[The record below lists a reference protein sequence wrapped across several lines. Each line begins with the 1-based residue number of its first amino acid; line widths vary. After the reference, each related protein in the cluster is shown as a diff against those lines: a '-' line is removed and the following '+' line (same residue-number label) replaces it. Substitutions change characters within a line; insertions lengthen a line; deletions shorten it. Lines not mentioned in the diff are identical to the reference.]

1 MSSDDADAAARL
13 AAAVTGARGALGAT
27 TFPLATDDA
36 PDARGTR
43 AELLGQLDDY
53 LLPRLRSRDAP
64 LVAVVGGSTGAGK
77 STLVNALVGAPVSAP
92 GVLRPTTRAPV
103 LVHHPLDAA
112 WFTSD
117 RVLPGLA
124 RVRTDP
130 PAPAGPGART
140 PAAGPSAAAGARTLR
155 LVASDR
161 VPRGLALVDAPDV
174 DSVATENR
182 ELAHQ
187 LLAAADLWVFVTTAA
202 RYADAVPW
210 DLLAAAGR
218 RRAQVALVLDRVDP
232 GAEAVEADLAR
243 LAEAEGLGDAR
254 IFLVPETPPDEDGLL
269 PERTVAPLARWLTR
283 LAADEAS
290 RRGVVDATR
299 DGVVDDLVRR
309 LRELA
314 RAVSAQTA
322 ADTELRRAVE
332 DAYET
337 AARALLEATADGS
350 LLRGEVLGRWQEL
363 VGGNELFAGFQRAVG
378 RARDR
383 VVSFFRGGSEAV
395 PRLERAIGSSLEGL
409 VLDAADTADQRAATA
424 WRGTP
429 AGRVLVVGPGA
440 AVQPVAHGA
449 LREQTAAHVR
459 AWQED
464 VLELVRVRGAAKR
477 GTARALSLGING
489 AGAVLMVLVFAS
501 TAGLTGAELGIAGGT
516 AAASQAVLS
525 AVFGDEAVRQLTRS
539 ARDALEARVREV
551 LAAQADRYL
560 AVLDAL
566 GAAADGQGLR
576 TAADD
581 VEHAARVE
589 RAVRASG
596 GGPGPGPDGGPDA
609 GRAAGAGSPRP
620 GPAALGG
627 GLRGADL
634 PADAP
639 EDRPEDRPGGRGTDG
654 VRGERGSGGF
664 WRRVL
669 RGGRT

>member
-1 MSSDDADAAARL
+1 MSGDDASVVARL
-13 AAAVTGARGALGAT
+13 TAAVTAARGALDAAA
-27 TFPLATDDA
+27 FPLATDDA
-36 PDARGTR
+36 AAARRTR

-53 LLPRLRSRDAP
+53 LLPRLRARDAP

-77 STLVNALVGAPVSAP
+77 STLVNALVGSPVSAP

-103 LVHHPLDAA
+103 LVHHPLDGA

-124 RVRTDP
+124 RLRSDAAGRPGSP
-130 PAPAGPGART
+130 PGAPAD
-140 PAAGPSAAAGARTLR
+140 ARTLR
-155 LVASDR
+155 LVADDH

-187 LLAAADLWVFVTTAA
+187 LLAAADLWLFVTTAA

-232 GAEAVEADLAR
+232 GAEAVESDLAR
-243 LAEAEGLGDAR
+243 LAEAEGLGAAR
-254 IFLVPETPPDEDGLL
+254 IFLVPETPPGDDGLL
-269 PERTVAPLARWLTR
+269 PARTVAPLARWLTR
-283 LAADEAS
+283 LAADAEA

-309 LRELA
+309 LRDLA
-314 RAVSAQTA
+314 DA
-322 ADTELRRAVE
+322 AGTQADAAAELRRAVDDASE
-332 DAYET
+332 DA
-337 AARALLEATADGS
+337 ARTLLEATADGS

-383 VVSFFRGGSEAV
+383 VAAFFRGRSEAV

-409 VLDAADTADQRAATA
+409 VLDAAETADQRTAAA

-429 AGRVLVVGPGA
+429 AGRALLTGGDA
-440 AVQPVAHGA
+440 PVPPTAHGE
-449 LREQTAAHVR
+449 LRERTAAEVR
-459 AWQED
+459 GWQED
-464 VLELVRVRGAAKR
+464 VLALVRDRGAAKR

-489 AGAVLMVLVFAS
+489 VGAVLMVLVFAS
-501 TAGLTGAELGIAGGT
+501 TAGLTGAEIGIAGGT

-525 AVFGDEAVRQLTRS
+525 AVFGDEAVRQLTRA
-539 ARDALEARVREV
+539 ARDALDARVRAV
-551 LAAQADRYL
+551 LAAEAERYRS
-560 AVLDAL
+560 VLDAL
-566 GAAADGQGLR
+566 RTADGEALR
-576 TAADD
+576 AAADD
-581 VEHAARVE
+581 VERSARDERAARE
-589 RAVRASG
+589 A
-596 GGPGPGPDGGPDA
+596 DGADDDEPPSHA
-609 GRAAGAGSPRP
+609 P
-620 GPAALGG
+620 PAARGA

-634 PADAP
+634 PEEGPDGRPADDEATGP
-639 EDRPEDRPGGRGTDG
+639 GEGGR
-654 VRGERGSGGF
+654 GGF

-669 RGGRT
+669 RGGHG

>member
-1 MSSDDADAAARL
+1 MSSDDAGADARL
-13 AAAVTGARGALGAT
+13 AAAATAARGALDASS
-27 TFPLATDDA
+27 FPLATDDA
-36 PDARGTR
+36 ADARSTR

-64 LVAVVGGSTGAGK
+64 LLAVVGGSTGAGK
-77 STLVNALVGAPVSAP
+77 STLVNALVGQVVSAP

-124 RVRTDP
+124 RVRSARPGSAATP
-130 PAPAGPGART
+130 PSDLGAR
-140 PAAGPSAAAGARTLR
+140 ALR

-254 IFLVPETPPDEDGLL
+254 IFLVPETAPGEDGLL
-269 PERTVAPLARWLTR
+269 PERVVAPLARWLTR
-283 LAADEAS
+283 LAADEGA

-309 LRELA
+309 LRGLA
-314 RAVSAQTA
+314 RAATGQTA
-322 ADTELRRAVE
+322 ADGELRRAVD
-332 DAYET
+332 DAYEA
-337 AARALLEATADGS
+337 AARAIVEATADGT

-383 VVSFFRGGSEAV
+383 VAAFFRGRSEAV

-409 VLDAADTADQRAATA
+409 VLDAAETADQRAAAA
-424 WRGTP
+424 WRGTS
-429 AGRVLVVGPGA
+429 AGRPLVTGPDG
-440 AVQPVAHGA
+440 PVPPTAHAA
-449 LREQTAAHVR
+449 LRERTAAEVR

-464 VLELVRVRGAAKR
+464 VLALVRDRGAAKR

-489 AGAVLMVLVFAS
+489 VGVVLMVLVFAS

-525 AVFGDEAVRQLTRS
+525 AVFGDEAVRQLTRA
-539 ARDALEARVREV
+539 ARDALEARVRAV
-551 LAAQADRYL
+551 LATEADRYL

-566 GAAADGQGLR
+566 GAADDAGPGLLVAADGVERAARDERTAREAEVAPAAERATTGPGPGLRGAVLADEGPAGR

-581 VEHAARVE
+581 
-589 RAVRASG
+589 
-596 GGPGPGPDGGPDA
+596 
-609 GRAAGAGSPRP
+609 
-620 GPAALGG
+620 
-627 GLRGADL
+627 
-634 PADAP
+634 
-639 EDRPEDRPGGRGTDG
+639 TDETEP
-654 VRGERGSGGF
+654 ERGRGGF

>member
-1 MSSDDADAAARL
+1 MSSDDASAEARL
-13 AAAVTGARGALGAT
+13 AAAVTASRGALGAA
-27 TFPLATDDA
+27 TFPFATDDA
-36 PDARGTR
+36 ADARRTR
-43 AELLGQLDDY
+43 GELLGQLDDY
-53 LLPRLRSRDAP
+53 LLPRLRARDAP
-64 LVAVVGGSTGAGK
+64 LLAVVGGSTGAGK
-77 STLVNALVGAPVSAP
+77 STLVNALVGATVSAP

-103 LVHHPLDAA
+103 LVHHPLDGA

-124 RVRTDP
+124 RLRAGSAAP
-130 PAPAGPGART
+130 AAPAGP
-140 PAAGPSAAAGARTLR
+140 AADAAVGARTLR
-155 LVASDR
+155 LVADDH

-182 ELAHQ
+182 ELAQQ

-243 LAEAEGLGDAR
+243 LAEAEGLGEAR
-254 IFLVPETPPDEDGLL
+254 IFLVRETPPGDDGLL
-269 PERTVAPLARWLTR
+269 PARAVAPLARWLTR
-283 LAADEAS
+283 LAADDEA
-290 RRGVVDATR
+290 RHGVVDATR

-309 LRELA
+309 LRGLA
-314 RAVSAQTA
+314 DA
-322 ADTELRRAVE
+322 AGTQEAAGAELRRAVD
-332 DAYET
+332 DAYED
-337 AARALLEATADGS
+337 AARMLLEATADGS

-383 VVSFFRGGSEAV
+383 VAAFFRGRSEAV

-409 VLDAADTADQRAATA
+409 VLDAAETADQRAAAA
-424 WRGTP
+424 WRGTA
-429 AGRVLVVGPGA
+429 AGRALLVGGDA
-440 AVQPVAHGA
+440 AVPPTAHGE
-449 LREQTAAHVR
+449 LRERATAEVR
-459 AWQED
+459 GWQED
-464 VLELVRVRGAAKR
+464 VLELVRDRGAAKR

-539 ARDALEARVREV
+539 AREALDTRVRAV
-551 LAAQADRYL
+551 LAAEAERYRGVL
-560 AVLDAL
+560 AAL
-566 GAAADGQGLR
+566 STPDPAALR
-576 TAADD
+576 TAASD
-581 VEHAARVE
+581 VE
-589 RAVRASG
+589 RAAR
-596 GGPGPGPDGGPDA
+596 DERA
-609 GRAAGAGSPRP
+609 GREAAGGADGA
-620 GPAALGG
+620 PAAHAAPAARAG

-634 PADAP
+634 PEEGPDGRTADDEAGEP
-639 EDRPEDRPGGRGTDG
+639 DEGGR
-654 VRGERGSGGF
+654 GGF

-669 RGGRT
+669 RGGRG